1 MIQLAQVMY
10 VHCKH
15 VGHMCTVQI
24 SRIGIIF
31 VHHGGIMPMLK
42 VHYMRSDINI
52 MMLFECSL
60 LMSKWMRTLF
70 LCCYKDAGV
79 SLQCIPYFP
88 LNV

>member
-1 MIQLAQVMY
+1 
-10 VHCKH
+10 
-15 VGHMCTVQI
+15 
-24 SRIGIIF
+24 
-31 VHHGGIMPMLK
+31 MPMLK
-42 VHYMRSDINI
+42 VHYMCSDINI